1 MNLYL
6 NFSRVGS
13 DKNLKWVEFSAGL
26 SSDIAS
32 AIKLNDQIV
41 AWKDRRGNKT
51 DIQIKLGPWRLLSV
65 DMLILGNWWG

>member
-13 DKNLKWVEFSAGL
+13 DKYLRWVEFSARL
-26 SSDIAS
+26 SFDIAS

-41 AWKDRRGNKT
+41 A
-51 DIQIKLGPWRLLSV
+51 
-65 DMLILGNWWG
+65 